1 MQFSNQT
8 RTVIAEFKYRI
19 VHPGHGS
26 NHAEA
31 EAAALLRATLVH
43 TVEML
48 YYLVVF
54 FSGYARPVI

>member
-1 MQFSNQT
+1 M
-8 RTVIAEFKYRI
+8 VIAEFKYRI

-54 FSGYARPVI
+54 FSGYAWPVV